1 MGKTIDQLSQAGA
14 ISDAD
19 ELALFSKANGDTRK
33 VTAPQLAAYVLE
45 AIEGTPDETI
55 YSMTTDGSSF
65 TVAVLPT
72 TPGGSA
78 WAQISLSIPA
88 PAGTIILPGIDDR
101 AHGQEVLVTCT
112 RAVAALTVAGSGAAV
127 AGAPASL
134 AANGFFRLRFDN
146 ISSTWYRIG

>member
-1 MGKTIDQLSQAGA
+1 MPTIDQLSQASSIG
-14 ISDAD
+14 DAD

-33 VTAPQLAAYVLE
+33 VTAPQLADYLLQ
-45 AIEGTPDETI
+45 AIEGAPDETI
-55 YSMTTDGSSF
+55 YSLTTDGNSF
-65 TVAVLPT
+65 TVAVLPA

-78 WAQISLSIPA
+78 WAIITLSIPA
-88 PAGTIILPGIDDR
+88 PAGTIFLPGIDDR

-112 RAVAALTVAGSGAAV
+112 QAVAALTINGSGAAV

-134 AANGFFRLRFDN
+134 AANGFFRMRFDS

>member
-1 MGKTIDQLSQAGA
+1 MPTIDQLSQASS

-33 VTAPQLAAYVLE
+33 VTAPQLADYLLQT
-45 AIEGTPDETI
+45 IEGAPDETI
-55 YSMTTDGSSF
+55 YSMAVDGNSF
-65 TVAVLPT
+65 TVVVLPA

-78 WAQISLSIPA
+78 WALITLSIPA

-112 RAVAALTVAGSGAAV
+112 QAVAALTIAGSGAAV
-127 AGAPASL
+127 AGAPANL
-134 AANGFFRLRFDN
+134 AANGYFRMRFDS

>member
-1 MGKTIDQLSQAGA
+1 MPTIDELFQAGS
-14 ISDAD
+14 IRGAD
-19 ELALFSKANGDTRK
+19 ELAVFSKANGATRK
-33 VTAPQLAAYVLE
+33 ATVAQLTDAMLV

-55 YSMTTDGSSF
+55 YSLTTDGSSF
-65 TVAVLPT
+65 TVAVLPE

-88 PAGTIILPGIDDR
+88 PAGTIILPGEDDR

-112 RAVAALTVAGSGAAV
+112 QAVAALTVNGSGATV

-134 AANGFFRLRFDN
+134 AANGFFRLRFDS
-146 ISSTWYRIG
+146 ISTTWYRIG